1 MACEMPVID
10 STPSGVPAYIAVFE
24 PPWLDIAG
32 ILLTAVGFAIAF
44 GPTLSRFVA
53 LIAIEDKPS
62 LDDGKRITNWVL
74 CRSHSDGNRSVVA
87 SSRQRGGWH
96 CSFPNIVGNRLGFS
110 VASNATKSLWSVAL
124 GNRYA
129 DCSGYVAGHDAAL
142 RLAPNR
148 SRLISGKV
156 GFARFSPKRDMQRA
170 CIDVR
175 QVSEANLGLAPYVDR
190 RTDVGPYD
198 CYRAWRNVL

>member
-1 MACEMPVID
+1 MID

-74 CRSHSDGNRSVVA
+74 
-87 SSRQRGGWH
+87 
-96 CSFPNIVGNRLGFS
+96 
-110 VASNATKSLWSVAL
+110 
-124 GNRYA
+124 
-129 DCSGYVAGHDAAL
+129 
-142 RLAPNR
+142 
-148 SRLISGKV
+148 
-156 GFARFSPKRDMQRA
+156 
-170 CIDVR
+170 
-175 QVSEANLGLAPYVDR
+175 
-190 RTDVGPYD
+190 
-198 CYRAWRNVL
+198 